1 MSIIEPVTASTHPVV
16 LRFAEL
22 FPAQLAGYEMHG
34 DRSGGDLSHIDSSRS
49 ALNRM
54 LIGPVDWREQALA
67 EIEVMRHENLAEELA
82 ALKARG
88 RSREMDARIRE
99 GLKDPWRASKGGP
112 LREVILTANKD
123 WFEAADAPSIF
134 GIPKAEREMEF
145 EHAAVRWLRERFG
158 DDVIHARADHDER
171 TCHIHAII
179 LPREVKQSKRRGR
192 QQMLQPSVHPLIKD
206 YEAAQDDV
214 GAFFAAVGLRRGER
228 RAEARRRAR
237 AAGQALPDRRE
248 HIPPARWRGEGALRL
263 QDEAEHLEGERRALA
278 ADAERVARERAEL
291 NAARAALAEARAD
304 WRERIG
310 QGGTRSRDFLDRLGW
325 TYAGPARS
333 ATERALARLREEFE
347 VAREALAARR
357 VMARQVFETLT
368 RGYDGAARGRRTEAW
383 RAPGSSADTEIGV
396 SGALLRDRMRDLVR
410 NNPHAAK
417 AVAVLVNNIIG
428 AGIMPRAASGD
439 EVLDRRVD
447 DLFERWTE
455 DCDADGQLDFYGL
468 QTLIC
473 REMVEAGEV
482 LVRRRLRRSSDGL
495 PVPLQLQVLEA
506 DFLDATKSGALGAGR
521 LVQGIEFDPVGKR
534 RAYWLHAEHPG
545 DAYGALQNGLQSRP
559 VPATEIAHV
568 YEKQRTQA
576 RGVPWGAPVIR
587 SLRDLD
593 DYEVAELVRKKTEAC
608 VTAIV
613 FGDDE
618 AQQGIA
624 PSVVDADG
632 NRVEQF
638 EPGLIAYARG
648 GKDIRF
654 NQPSATGGYG
664 EYKRASLH
672 TISAG
677 FRVPYELL
685 TGDLSQVNYSSIR
698 AGLVE
703 FRRQIDAVQWQLFI
717 PMFCAPVW
725 RWFTEAAWAAG
736 QIPSPTVPV
745 EWSPPKFEAVDPQ
758 KDAMANLLSIRSGTM
773 TLAEVIAKQGR
784 NPDAV
789 LAEIAATNAKLDA
802 LGLVLDSDPR
812 RVTKTGSA
820 QVDVAMRE

>member
-1 MSIIEPVTASTHPVV
+1 MSAT
-16 LRFAEL
+16 
-22 FPAQLAGYEMHG
+22 
-34 DRSGGDLSHIDSSRS
+34 
-49 ALNRM
+49 
-54 LIGPVDWREQALA
+54 
-67 EIEVMRHENLAEELA
+67 
-82 ALKARG
+82 
-88 RSREMDARIRE
+88 
-99 GLKDPWRASKGGP
+99 
-112 LREVILTANKD
+112 
-123 WFEAADAPSIF
+123 WFD
-134 GIPKAEREMEF
+134 
-145 EHAAVRWLRERFG
+145 
-158 DDVIHARADHDER
+158 
-171 TCHIHAII
+171 HAIATVA
-179 LPREVKQSKRRGR
+179 PR
-192 QQMLQPSVHPLIKD
+192 M
-206 YEAAQDDV
+206 
-214 GAFFAAVGLRRGER
+214 
-228 RAEARRRAR
+228 
-237 AAGQALPDRRE
+237 
-248 HIPPARWRGEGALRL
+248 
-263 QDEAEHLEGERRALA
+263 
-278 ADAERVARERAEL
+278 
-291 NAARAALAEARAD
+291 
-304 WRERIG
+304 
-310 QGGTRSRDFLDRLGW
+310 
-325 TYAGPARS
+325 
-333 ATERALARLREEFE
+333 
-347 VAREALAARR
+347 AARR
-357 VMARQVFETLT
+357 VMARQAFETLT
-368 RGYDGAARGRRTEAW
+368 RGYDGAARGRRTEGW

-396 SGALLRDRMRDLVR
+396 AGALLRDRMRDLVR

-417 AVAVLVNNIIG
+417 AVAVLVNNIVG
-428 AGIMPRAASGD
+428 AGIMPRAASGN
-439 EVLDRRVD
+439 EALDRTVD
-447 DLFERWTE
+447 ALFARWTAE
-455 DCDADGQLDFYGL
+455 CDADGQLDFYGL

-506 DFLDATKSGALGAGR
+506 DFLDATKSGVLGGAR
-521 LVQGIEFDPVGKR
+521 LVQGIEFDAVGKR
-534 RAYWLHAEHPG
+534 RAYWLHGEHPG
-545 DAYGALQNGLQSRP
+545 DAWGAMQGGLGSRP
-559 VPATEIAHV
+559 VPATEIAHI

-654 NQPSATGGYG
+654 NQPAATGGYG

-703 FRRQIDAVQWQLFI
+703 FRRMIDAVQWQLFI
-717 PMFCAPVW
+717 PMLCAPVW

-736 QIPSPTVPV
+736 QIPTPDVPV
-745 EWSPPKFEAVDPQ
+745 EWSPPKFDAVDPY
-758 KDAMANLLSIRSGTM
+758 KDAMADLLAIRTGTM
-773 TLAEVIAKQGR
+773 TLAQAIARQGH

-789 LAEIAATNAKLDA
+789 LAEIAATNAKLDD

-820 QVDVAMRE
+820 QAGDPAKDPASDTAEPQSDAEEN

>member
-1 MSIIEPVTASTHPVV
+1 MS
-16 LRFAEL
+16 
-22 FPAQLAGYEMHG
+22 G
-34 DRSGGDLSHIDSSRS
+34 
-49 ALNRM
+49 N
-54 LIGPVDWREQALA
+54 
-67 EIEVMRHENLAEELA
+67 
-82 ALKARG
+82 
-88 RSREMDARIRE
+88 
-99 GLKDPWRASKGGP
+99 
-112 LREVILTANKD
+112 
-123 WFEAADAPSIF
+123 WFD
-134 GIPKAEREMEF
+134 
-145 EHAAVRWLRERFG
+145 
-158 DDVIHARADHDER
+158 
-171 TCHIHAII
+171 HAIATVA
-179 LPREVKQSKRRGR
+179 PR
-192 QQMLQPSVHPLIKD
+192 
-206 YEAAQDDV
+206 A
-214 GAFFAAVGLRRGER
+214 
-228 RAEARRRAR
+228 
-237 AAGQALPDRRE
+237 
-248 HIPPARWRGEGALRL
+248 
-263 QDEAEHLEGERRALA
+263 
-278 ADAERVARERAEL
+278 
-291 NAARAALAEARAD
+291 
-304 WRERIG
+304 
-310 QGGTRSRDFLDRLGW
+310 
-325 TYAGPARS
+325 
-333 ATERALARLREEFE
+333 
-347 VAREALAARR
+347 AARR
-357 VMARQVFETLT
+357 VLARQAFETLT
-368 RGYDGAARGRRTEAW
+368 RGYDGAAKGRRTDGW
-383 RAPGSSADTEIGV
+383 RAPGTSADTEVGV
-396 SGALLRDRMRDLVR
+396 AGALLRDRMRDLVR

-417 AVAVLVNNIIG
+417 AVAVLVNNIVG
-428 AGIMPRAASGD
+428 AGIMPRAASGND
-439 EVLDRRVD
+439 KLDRKVD
-447 DLFERWTE
+447 ALFARWSAAA
-455 DCDADGQLDFYGL
+455 DADGQLDFYGL

-482 LVRRRLRRSSDGL
+482 LVRRRQRRAADGL

-506 DFLDATKSGALGAGR
+506 DFLDATKSGVLGAGR
-521 LVQGIEFDPVGKR
+521 LVQGIQFNPIGKR
-534 RAYWLHAEHPG
+534 EAYWLHAEHPG

-559 VPATEIAHV
+559 VPAIEIAHV

-654 NQPSATGGYG
+654 NQPSATGGYAD
-664 EYKRASLH
+664 YKRASLH

-725 RWFTEAAWAAG
+725 RWFCEAAWAAG
-736 QIPSPTVPV
+736 LIPTPDVPV

-773 TLAEVIAKQGR
+773 TLAEVIARQGR

-789 LAEIAATNAKLDA
+789 LAEIAATNAKLDT

-820 QVDVAMRE
+820 QTSDLGTDPDNDPTDDSPDNDTDPARADSDQQD

>member
-1 MSIIEPVTASTHPVV
+1 MSANSFDRAIAS
-16 LRFAEL
+16 FA
-22 FPAQLAGYEMHG
+22 P
-34 DRSGGDLSHIDSSRS
+34 
-49 ALNRM
+49 
-54 LIGPVDWREQALA
+54 
-67 EIEVMRHENLAEELA
+67 
-82 ALKARG
+82 
-88 RSREMDARIRE
+88 
-99 GLKDPWRASKGGP
+99 
-112 LREVILTANKD
+112 
-123 WFEAADAPSIF
+123 
-134 GIPKAEREMEF
+134 
-145 EHAAVRWLRERFG
+145 
-158 DDVIHARADHDER
+158 R
-171 TCHIHAII
+171 T
-179 LPREVKQSKRRGR
+179 
-192 QQMLQPSVHPLIKD
+192 
-206 YEAAQDDV
+206 
-214 GAFFAAVGLRRGER
+214 
-228 RAEARRRAR
+228 
-237 AAGQALPDRRE
+237 
-248 HIPPARWRGEGALRL
+248 
-263 QDEAEHLEGERRALA
+263 
-278 ADAERVARERAEL
+278 
-291 NAARAALAEARAD
+291 
-304 WRERIG
+304 
-310 QGGTRSRDFLDRLGW
+310 
-325 TYAGPARS
+325 
-333 ATERALARLREEFE
+333 
-347 VAREALAARR
+347 AARR
-357 VMARQVFETLT
+357 VLARQAFETLT
-368 RGYDGAARGRRTEAW
+368 RGYDGAAKGRRTEGW

-396 SGALLRDRMRDLVR
+396 AGALLRDRMRDLVR

-428 AGIMPRAASGD
+428 AGIMPRAASGN
-439 EVLDRRVD
+439 EAFDRTVD
-447 DLFERWTE
+447 TLFERWTAE
-455 DCDADGQLDFYGL
+455 CDADGQLDFYGL

-506 DFLDATKSGALGAGR
+506 DFLDASKSGALGAGR
-521 LVQGIEFDPVGKR
+521 LVQGIEFDQLGKR
-534 RAYWLHAEHPG
+534 RAYWLHTDHPG
-545 DAYGALQNGLQSRP
+545 DTWGALNGGLGSRP

-624 PSVVDADG
+624 PAVVDADG

-654 NQPSATGGYG
+654 NQPAATGGYG

-736 QIPSPTVPV
+736 QIPTPDVPV
-745 EWSPPKFEAVDPQ
+745 EWQPPKFEAVDPQ
-758 KDAMANLLSIRSGTM
+758 KDAMADLLAIRSGTM
-773 TLAEVIAKQGR
+773 TLAQAIARQGR

-789 LAEIAATNAKLDA
+789 LAEIAATNAKLDD

-820 QVDVAMRE
+820 QAGDPTAPADTETTPAQADQQD